1 METLSAKPADH
12 EPPRQTDWGRIG
24 LLWLCGMG
32 AGLQF
37 AKASVGFDAL
47 AAYYQASPALTGWLL
62 SSVGAVG
69 VVFGA
74 TAGLIVGRAGR
85 RRSLVAALF
94 AACLL
99 SLIQMTLPTVGAF
112 LATRVLEGAAHLAII
127 VAAPICLPDLTAPR
141 HRSIVMALWGTF
153 FNVAFLVAGAAGPP
167 ILAAFGLPGLF
178 AAHAVYMGVF
188 GVAALALAPSETTRN
203 AGRVDPTRLSADSI
217 FNQHVEVYSDPRT
230 AIPALC
236 FLCYTGMFLALQTF
250 TPALAAVED
259 RPWLTVGMPFVSI
272 VTTLTAGAIAQYWL
286 SPFRLAAF
294 AFLAVI
300 AASLALHA
308 AVVAGVGV
316 LPAGLLR
323 MALVSLLP
331 GAIYP
336 MIPLLCASPS
346 VQARAYGAIAQLGNV
361 GSVLGPPLFAGSFAA
376 FGPIGLAVAPV
387 ALSAC
392 GLALASVAA
401 RKFAAVV
408 DIAPA

>member
-1 METLSAKPADH
+1 MEKTSETSRADDD
-12 EPPRQTDWGRIG
+12 PPRRTDWGRIG

-37 AKASVGFDAL
+37 AKASIGFDAL
-47 AAYYQASPALTGWLL
+47 AAYYQASPTLAGWLL

-94 AACLL
+94 GACLL
-99 SLIQMTLPTVGAF
+99 SLIQATLPSVGA
-112 LATRVLEGAAHLAII
+112 LMTTRILEGATHLAII
-127 VAAPICLPDLTAPR
+127 VAAPVCLPDLTAPR
-141 HRSIVMALWGTF
+141 HRAIVMALWGTF
-153 FNVAFLVAGAAGPP
+153 FNVAFLMAGAVGPALLAG
-167 ILAAFGLPGLF
+167 FGLKGLF
-178 AAHAVYMGVF
+178 AAHAAYMGIF
-188 GVAALALAPSETTRN
+188 GVAAFVFAPAERTN
-203 AGRVDPTRLSADSI
+203 AIGADPTRLSADSI
-217 FNQHVEVYSDPRT
+217 FGQHVEVYSDPRT
-230 AIPALC
+230 AVPALC

-250 TPALAAVED
+250 TPALATVDD
-259 RPWLTVGMPFVSI
+259 RPWLVVGMPFVSI
-272 VTTLTAGAIAQYWL
+272 VTTLAAGAIAQYWL

-300 AASLALHA
+300 AASLALH
-308 AVVAGVGV
+308 VAFVADSGV
-316 LPAGLLR
+316 LPVGLLR

-336 MIPLLCASPS
+336 MIPLLCASPA

-361 GSVLGPPLFAGSFAA
+361 GSVLGPPLFAASFAA
-376 FGPIGLAVAPV
+376 LGAIGLAVAPI

-392 GLALASVAA
+392 GFALASFAA
-401 RKFAAVV
+401 RKFAVV
-408 DIAPA
+408 EIAPA